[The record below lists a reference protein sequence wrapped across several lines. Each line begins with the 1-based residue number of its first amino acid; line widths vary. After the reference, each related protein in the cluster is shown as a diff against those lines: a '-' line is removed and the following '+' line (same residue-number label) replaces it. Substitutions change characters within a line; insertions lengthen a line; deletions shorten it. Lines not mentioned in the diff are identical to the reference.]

1 MLNQL
6 YIRNFALIEELTIEF
21 TPGLTIITGET
32 GAGKSILIGALG
44 LVLGARA
51 NTDLVRSGSNKAVIE
66 AILLPENPARIARL
80 LDSADIEHGEEII
93 LRREISSKGQ
103 SRCFVND
110 SPCTLQVLK
119 QAGDLLIDLHGQH
132 EHQLL
137 LRPETHISLLDDYAG
152 LGRLADSYREV
163 RKRLTGR
170 RKELEVLLADSER
183 IREKRSLLEYQLG
196 ELEALDLQP
205 GEAEETEQEIVLL
218 ENAETLYTLGA
229 ELGDLL
235 YDGERSAFVQLTD
248 AAHRFERLAGIDRT
262 FGPLL
267 EEIRNATGIVEEL
280 SRSLRSYSDRIEFN
294 QERLDELR
302 QRQLLLQRPGKKYGR
317 SFDELIAFK
326 EEIAGELAMQD
337 NLSSRTEELENG
349 IASLR
354 KELSGH
360 AAKLSAGRAEA
371 SGKLERAV
379 VAELSAL
386 GIPNAVFT
394 IHVTREP
401 SEEGDVTV
409 DGERCSAFENGCDRV
424 EFLISANPG
433 EPPKPLARTASG
445 GEISR
450 IMLALKSVLAHSTRL
465 PILVFDEIDTG
476 ISGRIAEAV
485 GKSLRLLAKSHQIVS
500 ITHLPQIAAMADR
513 HLSVEKAVCGERTAT
528 GVRALDEKEHV
539 EAVAALFS
547 GREKSESSLRVAAEL
562 VEQAK
567 GIR

>member
-6 YIRNFALIEELTIEF
+6 YIKNFALIEELTIEF

-44 LVLGARA
+44 LVLGARSSS
-51 NTDLVRSGSNKAVIE
+51 DLVRSGSSKAVIE
-66 AILLPENPARIARL
+66 AILLPENPATITRL

-137 LRPETHISLLDDYAG
+137 LHPETHIALLDDYAA
-152 LGRLADSYREV
+152 LGSLADSYRET

-170 RKELEVLLADSER
+170 RKELDALLADVEH
-183 IREKRSLLEYQLG
+183 IREKRSLLEYQFE
-196 ELEALDLQP
+196 ELETLDLQP

-229 ELGDLL
+229 ELGELL
-235 YDGERSAFVQLTD
+235 YDDERSAFVQLSD
-248 AAHRFERLAGIDRT
+248 AIHRFERLAGIDRT

-280 SRSLRSYSDRIEFN
+280 SRSLRNYSDRIEFN

-302 QRQLLLQRPGKKYGR
+302 ERQLLLQRTGKKYGR
-317 SFDELIAFK
+317 SIDELIAFK
-326 EEIAGELAMQD
+326 EEIADELAMQD

-349 IASLR
+349 IANLR
-354 KELSGH
+354 KELSEH
-360 AAKLSAGRAEA
+360 AKKLSAGRAEA

-386 GIPNAVFT
+386 GIPDAVFT
-394 IHVTREP
+394 IRSTRET
-401 SEEGDVTV
+401 SEEGDITI
-409 DGERCSAFENGCDRV
+409 DGERFSAFENGCDRV

-433 EPPKPLARTASG
+433 EPPKPLARIASG

-450 IMLALKSVLAHSTRL
+450 IMLALKSVLANSTRL

-485 GKSLRLLAKSHQIVS
+485 GRTLRLLAKSHQIIS
-500 ITHLPQIAAMADR
+500 ITHLPQIAAMADS
-513 HLSVEKAVCGERTAT
+513 HLSVEKAVRGERTAT
-528 GVRALDEKEHV
+528 GVRTLDEKEHV
-539 EAVAALFS
+539 DAVAALFS
-547 GREKSESSLRVAAEL
+547 GQEKSESSLRVAAEL
-562 VEQAK
+562 VERAK